1 MTEPR
6 LVFELMSAERSI
18 RRWIDARAGGTGIG
32 AAGAG
37 VLFHLATHDNALVG
51 DVTAALCASPS
62 GMSGLISR
70 LEKGGFVTKSPD
82 PADARAVRLGLTPLG
97 REAVATARTVV
108 RDLNA
113 HLTDGFAPE
122 ELRTVARWLAHTAAI
137 QPAAIQ
143 PAAIQPAAAQSPAP
157 TQSAPIQGG

>member
-1 MTEPR
+1 MTSPR
-6 LVFELMSAERSI
+6 LVFEMMTAERAV

-37 VLFHLATHDNALVG
+37 VLFHLAAHDNALVG

-70 LEKGGFVTKSPD
+70 LEKSGFVTKSPD
-82 PADARAVRLGLTPLG
+82 ETDARAVRLSLTPLG
-97 REAVATARTVV
+97 REAATTAKAVV

-113 HLTDGFAPE
+113 HLTEDFTPD
-122 ELRTVARWLAHTAAI
+122 ELAVVARWLARASTLH
-137 QPAAIQ
+137 P
-143 PAAIQPAAAQSPAP
+143 
-157 TQSAPIQGG
+157 